1 MDKLL
6 RGYSSPFNLG
16 HKALQDFFEGTVH
29 VQEKIDGSQISF
41 GYVKAPMDSNDDQ
54 EVWNLSIRS
63 RRQEINQLDP
73 GMFALAVE
81 TIKELN
87 LVPGYTY
94 RGEYLSK
101 PKHNT
106 LVYDFIPPHN
116 IIIFDIDMGDQDYM
130 LPAGLHNEC
139 ERIGLTHV
147 PYFATFH
154 DKIPTMEKI
163 EQWLEHKSCLGNV
176 TVEGLVFK
184 NYDRYGIDKKVLM
197 AKYVSPEFREKH
209 DKSWGTRNPG
219 QKAFIGMLIE
229 KLATE
234 ARWAKARQHLQEQG
248 EDMDKPQ
255 DIPLLMKEISSDIY
269 EEEGEQ
275 IKEELFKHY
284 WKEISRGVTKGMPEW
299 FKKVLA
305 EEALTQDCP
314 ICGKDN
320 SEGHTCL
327 AQD

>member
-6 RGYSSPFNLG
+6 RSYSSPFNLG
-16 HKALQDFFEGTVH
+16 HKALQDFFEGAVH

-41 GYVKAPMDSNDDQ
+41 GTVETGQDQ
-54 EVWNLSIRS
+54 EGTHYALSIRS
-63 RRQEINQLDP
+63 RRQEINQIDP

-87 LVPGYTY
+87 LTHGYTY

-106 LVYDFIPPHN
+106 LVYDFVPPKN
-116 IIIFDIDMGDQDYM
+116 IIIFDIDKGDQDYM
-130 LPAGLHNEC
+130 LPRELHNEC
-139 ERIGLTHV
+139 ERINLTHV
-147 PYFATFH
+147 PYMGEFTEA
-154 DKIPTMEKI
+154 PTMEKI
-163 EQWLEHKSCLGNV
+163 DRMLEIKSCLGNV

-209 DKSWGTRNPG
+209 NKSWGTRNPG

-234 ARWAKARQHLQEQG
+234 ARWAKARQHLKEQG

-284 WKEISRGVTKGMPEW
+284 WKEISRGVTRGMPEW
-299 FKKVLA
+299 FKKTLA
-305 EEALTQDCP
+305 EETLNET
-314 ICGKDN
+314 K
-320 SEGHTCL
+320 
-327 AQD
+327 